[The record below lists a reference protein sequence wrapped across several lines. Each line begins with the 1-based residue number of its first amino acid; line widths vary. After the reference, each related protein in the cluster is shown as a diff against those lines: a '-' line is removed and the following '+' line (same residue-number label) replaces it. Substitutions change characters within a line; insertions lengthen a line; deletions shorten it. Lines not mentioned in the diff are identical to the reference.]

1 MIGGWNKTN
10 PAIAAFGEISAQIL
24 NPAQEDCEFT
34 TQQSFLIAQIVKIPG
49 NEWLTGF

>member
-10 PAIAAFGEISAQIL
+10 PALAAEEEISAQIL

-34 TQQSFLIAQIVKIPG
+34 TQQRFLIAQIVKIPG